1 MNPSDHFIDIYTRRA
16 AEYELLVAR
25 EDYRGELPRA
35 LAAIRP
41 AAGLDVVELGAGTG
55 RVTQLLAPHAR
66 RLAACD
72 ISPHMLSVAAAKL
85 RATRRSRWH
94 ALVADNARVPLA
106 DGCADLALAGWS
118 FGHQTGWNPSGWR
131 VTIGRALAELRRV
144 LRPGGTAIVI
154 ETLGTG
160 RETPQPPSPA
170 LAEYYAW
177 LEGEHGY
184 SATWIRTDYRFA
196 SLEEAV
202 RLTGFFFGP
211 DFAARVAENRWA
223 IVPEC
228 TGIWWRT
235 AGDMQT

>member
-1 MNPSDHFIDIYTRRA
+1 MNPSDHFINIYTRHA
-16 AEYELLVAR
+16 AEYEQLVAR

-41 AAGLDVVELGAGTG
+41 ATGLNVVELGAGTG
-55 RVTQLLAPHAR
+55 RVTQLLAPYAR
-66 RLAACD
+66 RLAVCD

-85 RATRRSRWH
+85 RAAGRRHWR

-106 DGCADLALAGWS
+106 DRWADLALAGWS

-131 VTIGRALAELRRV
+131 ITIGRALAEFRRV
-144 LRPGGTAIVI
+144 LRPGGTAIII

-160 RETPQPPSPA
+160 RETPEAPSPA

-196 SLEEAV
+196 SLEEAA
-202 RLTGFFFGP
+202 RLTGFFFGEG
-211 DFAARVAENRWA
+211 FAARVLEDRWVD
-223 IVPEC
+223 VPEC

-235 AGDMQT
+235 AEDVRT